1 MTEKQG
7 IDERYSLSKE
17 GLACTLDITIA
28 GNEIGAGF
36 QKKLKELSVRYR
48 KPGFRPGKFPIKALQ
63 AEHGDSIL
71 YEVAGEK
78 ADETFKQVLEKEAL
92 TMAAEPKVDMGKLKL
107 GDDVTIRAE
116 FECMPEITIVDLKK
130 GSVKK
135 PVVSV
140 EKKDID
146 QEIDNILERQQDWKE
161 KKTKSSKGDQVTIS
175 YTGTIDGVAFEGGS
189 AENSDIIAGDGKMLP
204 EFDKALIGEKAGAKK
219 EIEVTFPKDYA
230 QQDLAG
236 KKAVFA
242 IEFHAVKAPKKAKLD
257 KDLFEKIGSKA
268 EKEED
273 FRSEV
278 EDKLNKENEHLAKQI
293 AHKRILEQLKK
304 TYEFE
309 LPSAIV
315 AQEKAAIK
323 SGKPESSEEDIT
335 KEAEENIKISLVL
348 QKYAKEMNISVN
360 DHMTREYLKT
370 IAPDFIPVEMFINW
384 YQQDKQRWTKV
395 QVAVIEQEVV
405 AKLLLQCAE
414 KEDKLT
420 LSKAKQI
427 LEIKE

>member
-7 IDERYSLSKE
+7 IDEGYKLSKE

-28 GNEIGAGF
+28 SNEIGDSF

-78 ADETFKQVLEKEAL
+78 ADERFKQVLEKESL
-92 TMAAEPKVDMGKLKL
+92 TIAAEPKVDMGKLEL
-107 GDDVTIRAE
+107 GNDITIRAE
-116 FECMPEITIVDLKK
+116 FECMPEIKIIELKK

-135 PVVSV
+135 PVVTV
-140 EKKDID
+140 EKKDVE
-146 QEIDNILERQQDWKE
+146 QEIDNLLEQHKGWKE
-161 KKTKSSKGDQVTIS
+161 KKTKSVKGDQVTIS
-175 YTGTIDGVAFEGGS
+175 YKGTVDGVAFDGGS
-189 AENSDIIAGDGKMLP
+189 AENSEIVAGDGKMLP
-204 EFDKALIGEKAGAKK
+204 EFDKALIGEKAGSKK
-219 EIEVTFPKDYA
+219 EIELTFPKDYA

-236 KKAVFA
+236 KKAIFA
-242 IEFHAVKAPKKAKLD
+242 IEFHGVKTPQKAKLD
-257 KDLFEKIGSKA
+257 EELFEKIGSKA
-268 EKEED
+268 KKAEDLQKEI
-273 FRSEV
+273 
-278 EDKLNKENEHLAKQI
+278 EDKLNKQNEQVAKQV

-304 TYEFE
+304 TYKFDMPKSIIEHE
-309 LPSAIV
+309 ISAL
-315 AQEKAAIK
+315 K
-323 SGKPESSEEDIT
+323 SSMPDSSDEDIA

-348 QKYAKEMNISVN
+348 QKYAREFNISVS
-360 DHMTREYLKT
+360 DQMTRDYLKT
-370 IAPDFIPVEMFINW
+370 IAPDFIPAEMFINW
-384 YQQDKQRWTKV
+384 YQQDKERWSKV